1 MDGTV
6 HDMVCACTAAGAG
19 IEDVGYGRP
28 PGDGPRAG
36 DDGGRRRL
44 HVGGL
49 AWLCGSGGGGGQKNW
64 QKFMFPSL
72 TTTSLHPEI
81 MSGFL
86 AKVAEA
92 EAAIGADNMIGEYR
106 SAARASSLPLFHRN
120 TERESQ

>member
-49 AWLCGSGGGGGQKNW
+49 AGCGNGGGGGQNSCSRLL
-64 QKFMFPSL
+64 QM
-72 TTTSLHPEI
+72 TTSLHPSEI

>member
-1 MDGTV
+1 MY
-6 HDMVCACTAAGAG
+6 MWA
-19 IEDVGYGRP
+19 
-28 PGDGPRAG
+28 
-36 DDGGRRRL
+36 
-44 HVGGL
+44 
-49 AWLCGSGGGGGQKNW
+49 AWLVVGGGGG

-72 TTTSLHPEI
+72 TTTSLHPSEI